1 MRALVAT
8 ALAAMV
14 VTLPDLLHAETS
26 EAQSRCFAGKE
37 VSYDAKLAACTAV
50 IDSGAEPP
58 QGRAAAFLA
67 RAEAYEEKA
76 QWDFDAYLAGGKYQD
91 RAIADYGE
99 AIRIDPRNAVA
110 FRNRGALNTRTQ
122 RYERAIADF
131 TDAIRLDQGV
141 AAAFYGRALALRY
154 VGQYGRAVADYRKA
168 LKLQLDDP
176 SRQQIET
183 ILKQIGSAKERD
195 AAPAAVSNR

>member
-8 ALAAMV
+8 ALVAIG
-14 VTLPDLLHAETS
+14 VTLPASLNAETV
-26 EAQSRCFAGKE
+26 EAQGRCFAGKE
-37 VSYDAKLAACTAV
+37 TYDAKLAACTAV
-50 IDSGAEPP
+50 IDSGTESP
-58 QGRAAAFLA
+58 QRLAAAFLA

-76 QWDFDAYLAGGKYQD
+76 QWDFDAYLAGGKYED
-91 RAIADYGE
+91 RAIADYSE
-99 AIRIDPRNAVA
+99 AIRLDPRNAAA
-110 FRNRGALNTRTQ
+110 FRSRGALHTRTQ
-122 RYERAIADF
+122 KYDRAIADF
-131 TDAIRLDQGV
+131 TDAIRLDQSV

-168 LKLQLDDP
+168 LKLPLDDP

-195 AAPAAVSNR
+195 AAPAAISNR